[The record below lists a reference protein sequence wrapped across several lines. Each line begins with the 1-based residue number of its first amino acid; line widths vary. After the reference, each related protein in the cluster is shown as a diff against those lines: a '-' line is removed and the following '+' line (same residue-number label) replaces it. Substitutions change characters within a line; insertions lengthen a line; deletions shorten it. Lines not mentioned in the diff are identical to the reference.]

1 MAVSFKRD
9 GVELSAHS
17 IQPMLVLS
25 SAWRHR
31 ELIGHLVKREILSRY
46 RGSFFGIFWSFL
58 QPLIMLAVYTVVLG
72 YFLHARWPG
81 TQNSFDYSLILFS
94 GLILFNFFAE
104 CISRAPNLVVANPNY
119 VKKIVFPLEILPW
132 VIVIAGLF
140 HMVLSLI
147 AWGVFNLLVHHEI
160 HWTVLFLPVLIC
172 PLALIALGVCWFL
185 CAAGVFFR
193 DVGQIVT
200 PLLQALMFLS
210 PLFYSINGFPPLIQ
224 KLLMVNPLTYV
235 VEQARSVMIQGAMPG
250 RGIGLYWLVSFV
262 VAWLG
267 FAWFQHTRDGF
278 ADVL

>member
-17 IQPMLVLS
+17 IQPMRVLS

-72 YFLHARWPG
+72 YFLKSRWPG
-81 TQNSFDYSLILFS
+81 TNNSLEYSLILFS
-94 GLILFNFFAE
+94 GLILFNFLAE
-104 CISRAPNLVVANPNY
+104 CISRAPNLVLANPNY

-140 HMVLSLI
+140 HMVLSLV
-147 AWGVFNLLVHHEI
+147 AWGTFNLLVHHEI

-210 PLFYSINGFPPLIQ
+210 PLFYSISGFPPLIQ
-224 KLLMVNPLTYV
+224 KLLLVNP
-235 VEQARSVMIQGAMPG
+235 
-250 RGIGLYWLVSFV
+250 
-262 VAWLG
+262 
-267 FAWFQHTRDGF
+267 
-278 ADVL
+278 

>member
-17 IQPMLVLS
+17 IQPIRVLS
-25 SAWRHR
+25 TAWRHR
-31 ELIGHLVKREILSRY
+31 ELIGHLVKREVLSRY

-58 QPLIMLAVYTVVLG
+58 RPLIMLAVYTVVLG
-72 YFLHARWPG
+72 YFLQRKWEG
-81 TQNSFDYSLILFS
+81 TTNSFEYSLILFS
-94 GLILFNFFAE
+94 GLILFDFFAE
-104 CISRAPNLVVANPNY
+104 CISRAPTLVLANPNY

-140 HMVLSLI
+140 HMALSLV
-147 AWGVFNLLVHHEI
+147 AWGIFNLLVHHSI
-160 HWTVLFLPVLIC
+160 HWTIVFLPLLIC
-172 PLALIALGVCWFL
+172 PLALMVLGICWFL
-185 CAAGVFFR
+185 CAAGVYFR
-193 DVGQIVT
+193 DVGQIVA
-200 PLLQALMFLS
+200 PFLQAMMFLS
-210 PLFYSINGFPPLIQ
+210 PLFYSINGFPLWVQ

-235 VEQARSVMIQGAMPG
+235 VEQARSVMVAGKMPG
-250 RGIGLYWLVSFV
+250 YGIGLYWLASFV